1 MDNTL
6 RLILR
11 EDVQKIFDHFAATVN
26 KNIIFF
32 SPDGEILRS
41 GLNIKNSEFCRIIQN
56 CIFDPG
62 CCRAEDL
69 SKMQES
75 IKAKRLIC
83 YRCHAGIQ
91 EAVAPIFV
99 ENQLAGFAMI
109 GQFRTAKS
117 IKASVR
123 KACTDRKLYAKLET
137 AFRKLPYYPPQKLQD
152 VLGMFSML
160 VDHIVAKELVSIH
173 GDRVISRI
181 NSFIDAN
188 LHRNITLT
196 ETARHAGKSC
206 STVSHLFR
214 KKLSMSFKQHL
225 LNKKI
230 EKAEEYFRVNPEMTI
245 EEVAAKTGFDDQF
258 YFSRLYKK
266 YRKITPSEYRHSFR
280 SK

>member
-11 EDVQKIFDHFAATVN
+11 EDVQKIFDNFAATVN

-32 SPDGEILRS
+32 SPSGEILRS
-41 GLNIKNSEFCRIIQN
+41 GLNQKNSEFCKIIQGR
-56 CIFDPG
+56 IFTPG
-62 CCRAEDL
+62 HCHAEDIA
-69 SKMQES
+69 KMKES
-75 IKAKRLIC
+75 IRCKKLIC

-109 GQFRTAKS
+109 GQFRTSKKIS
-117 IKASVR
+117 EKVK
-123 KACTDRKLYAKLET
+123 KACPDKKLFSKLET
-137 AFRKLPYYPPQKLQD
+137 AFNKLPYYPPGKLQD

-173 GDRVISRI
+173 GDRVISKI
-181 NSFIDAN
+181 NAFIDAN
-188 LHRNITLT
+188 LHRTITLS
-196 ETARHAGKSC
+196 ETAKHVAKSC
-206 STVSHLFR
+206 STVSHLFK
-214 KKLSMSFKQHL
+214 KKLSQSFKQHL

-230 EKAEEYFRVNPEMTI
+230 EKAEEYFRVKQEMTI
-245 EEVAAKTGFDDQF
+245 EEVAEKVGFDDQF

-266 YRKITPSEYRHSFR
+266 YRGITPSEYRHSFR
-280 SK
+280 AK